1 MNNTKF
7 LIELIFIFLPFF
19 GGFFGYI
26 FRRQLGITGVIWVNV
41 QSLLI
46 GVIFVLIALFEH
58 LYSVQYKTKVIILNI
73 PWIEFNNVLIEWT
86 FLIDSVSL
94 LMASLILIITSLVE
108 IYSIDYMKD
117 DINQGK
123 FFMLLSF
130 FAFFMLIFVTSGN
143 ALQMFIGWEGIGVI
157 SFLLINFWQTR
168 LEANRA
174 GLKAILFNKVGDI
187 GFYIFLVLL
196 FYLFNTLDIIVIKE
210 LVSYYTVNP
219 IHLFEILGIPK
230 KIYFGQ
236 FAPYFIWAFELP
248 AGVTNI
254 NIIHWLECFDRDF
267 QFSILE
273 FIGFALLLAA
283 AGKSAQFGL
292 HMWLPDAMEGP
303 TPVSSLLHSAT
314 MVTAG
319 IYLLIRFNFILNYCP
334 HILILISIIG
344 ALTAFY
350 SGCVALLQMDMK
362 KVVAYSTCSQLG
374 FMMAACGM
382 AAYNIAFFHLLTH
395 AFFKCLL
402 FLTSGSIIH
411 ALTQEQDLRKM
422 GNTLK
427 YLPYTT
433 ICMLI
438 GNLGLIGLP
447 FFSGFFSK
455 ESILLAYFC
464 DIRFGNQIVILLLLL
479 TTLFTTFYSVRV
491 FKYAGLGKKRGS
503 IYKQE
508 IAHEAPLFMAISLF
522 VLSKFTIFFGFL
534 TQELFV
540 GAGSVFF
547 STSISI
553 VENIQYFEIL
563 HLTEKYIPLLGLF
576 SMIIWAFI
584 YYSKFF
590 GILYKYLVH
599 TLIEYFMLK
608 ELNPFIYSIINLKES
623 HWYWIVHLYFIMVD
637 RKLRMILVL
646 FFKLYKALSLR
657 WYFGSLYRG
666 VTLSLYNFSYQVIIK
681 AVDRGYLEIF
691 GAFGLV
697 QLFTKI
703 SDIVTKTQTGILF
716 SYIFVIFAGF
726 FFYIEILTLFI

>member
-1 MNNTKF
+1 MNNTKI
-7 LIELIFIFLPFF
+7 LIELIFIFIPFF
-19 GGFFGYI
+19 GGLISYI
-26 FRRQLGITGVIWVNV
+26 FRRQLGIKGVIWVNV
-41 QSLLI
+41 QSLLT

-58 LYSVQYKTKVIILNI
+58 LYSIQYKTKLIILNV
-73 PWIEFNNVLIEWT
+73 PWIQFNNLTVEWS
-86 FLIDSVSL
+86 FLMDSVSL

-117 DINQGK
+117 DVNKGK

-187 GFYIFLVLL
+187 GFYVFLVLL
-196 FYLFNTLDIIVIKE
+196 FYLFNTLDIVVIRE
-210 LVSYYTVNP
+210 LVHFYTTNTL
-219 IHLFEILGIPK
+219 HLFEILGIPK

-236 FAPYFIWAFELP
+236 FAPWCIWALELP
-248 AGVTNI
+248 QGVTNI
-254 NIIHWLECFDRDF
+254 NIIHWLECLDRDF
-267 QFSILE
+267 KFSILE
-273 FIGFALLLAA
+273 FIGFALLTAA

-319 IYLLIRFNFILNYCP
+319 IYLLIRFNFILNICP
-334 HILILISIIG
+334 HILILISILG
-344 ALTAFY
+344 AITAFY

-422 GNTLK
+422 GNTIK

-455 ESILLAYFC
+455 ESILLSYFC
-464 DIRFGNQIVILLLLL
+464 DIRFGNQVVILLLLL
-479 TTLFTTFYSVRV
+479 TTFFTTFYSVRV

-503 IYKQE
+503 LYKQE
-508 IAHEAPLFMAISLF
+508 IAHEAPIFMAISLF
-522 VLSKFTIFFGFL
+522 VLSKFTIFFGYI

-547 STSISI
+547 TTSIAV

-563 HLTEKYIPLLGLF
+563 HLTEKYIPVLGLVF
-576 SMIIWAFI
+576 MIFWAFI
-584 YYSKFF
+584 YYSKYF
-590 GILYKYLVH
+590 GILYKYLVN
-599 TLIEYFMLK
+599 TLITNFLIK
-608 ELNPFIYSIINLKES
+608 EMNPFINSIIHLKES
-623 HWYWIVHLYFIMVD
+623 NWYWTIHLYYMLVD
-637 RKLRMILVL
+637 LRIRMIFVI

-657 WYFGSLYRG
+657 WYFGSIYQGL
-666 VTLSLYNFSYQVIIK
+666 TLGLYNFSYKIIIK
-681 AVDRGYLEIF
+681 AIDRGYLEIF

-697 QLFTKI
+697 QLFTKLSNI
-703 SDIVTKTQTGILF
+703 ITKTQTGVLF
-716 SYIFVIFAGF
+716 SYFFVVFCGF
-726 FFYIEILTLFI
+726 FFYIEILSLYV